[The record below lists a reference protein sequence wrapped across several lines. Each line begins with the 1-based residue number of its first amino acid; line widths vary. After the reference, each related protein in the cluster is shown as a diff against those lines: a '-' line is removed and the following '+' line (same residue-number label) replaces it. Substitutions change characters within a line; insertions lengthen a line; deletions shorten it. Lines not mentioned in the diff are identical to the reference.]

1 MILSQQG
8 ILKKSDSM
16 NFERTNTKISLL
28 EDYYSHFEEDKRLKS
43 RHGQVEFITSIKYI
57 HEVLNED
64 YSKKILDIGAGT
76 GAYSV
81 YLSNEGY
88 DVTAIELVEH
98 NIKIFKS
105 KNSNAVVHQG
115 NALDLSIF
123 DDDSFDVVL
132 LFGPMYHLL
141 KKEEKIKALS
151 EAKRVCKKDGVILT
165 SYYMNDYAIITY
177 GFIKKH
183 ILESIENNQVDDSY
197 HMLNLEDDLYSM
209 VRIED
214 IDEFNEICGLERI
227 KIIAADGAS
236 NYIRVYLNKLSED
249 EFKEFI
255 KYHLS
260 TCERSDLL
268 GASAHLL
275 DIVRK

>member
-1 MILSQQG
+1 
-8 ILKKSDSM
+8 M

-28 EDYYSHFEEDKRLKS
+28 EDYYSHFNEDQRLKS
-43 RHGQVEFITSIKYI
+43 RHGQVEFITSMKYI
-57 HEVLNED
+57 EECLNED
-64 YSKKILDIGAGT
+64 FNKRILDIGAGT

-81 YLSNEGY
+81 YLSEKGY
-88 DVTAIELVEH
+88 NVDAVELVEH

-105 KNSNAVVHQG
+105 KNSKANVMQG
-115 NALDLSIF
+115 NALDLSMLN
-123 DDDSFDVVL
+123 DDTYDVTL

-151 EAKRVCKKDGVILT
+151 EAKRVTKKGGIILI

-183 ILESIENNQVDDSY
+183 ILEAIENKQVDENY
-197 HMLNLEDDLYSM
+197 HMLNLAEDLYSM

-214 IDEFNEICGLERI
+214 IDGFNEEVGLSRI
-227 KIIAADGAS
+227 KILAADGAS

-255 KYHLS
+255 KYHLT

>member
-1 MILSQQG
+1 
-8 ILKKSDSM
+8 M

-43 RHGQVEFITSIKYI
+43 RHGQVEFITSMKYI
-57 HEVLNED
+57 HEVLRED
-64 YSKKILDIGAGT
+64 KNLKILDIGAGT

-88 DVTAIELVEH
+88 DVTAVELVEH

-105 KNSNAVVHQG
+105 KNSNVKIHQG
-115 NALDLSIF
+115 NALDLSMF
-123 DDDSFDVVL
+123 NDDTFDVVL

-151 EAKRVCKKDGVILT
+151 EAKRVTKKGGIILI

-183 ILESIENNQVDDSY
+183 ILEAIENKQVDENY
-197 HMLNLEDDLYSM
+197 HMLNLAEDLYSM

-214 IDEFNEICGLERI
+214 IDGFNEEVGLSRI

-255 KYHLS
+255 KYHLT

>member
-1 MILSQQG
+1 
-8 ILKKSDSM
+8 M

-28 EDYYSHFEEDKRLKS
+28 EDYYSHFNEDQRLKS
-43 RHGQVEFITSIKYI
+43 RHGQVEFITSMKYI
-57 HEVLNED
+57 EECLNED
-64 YSKKILDIGAGT
+64 FSKRILDIGAGT

-81 YLSNEGY
+81 YLSEKGY
-88 DVTAIELVEH
+88 NVDAVELVEH

-105 KNSNAVVHQG
+105 KNSKANVMQG
-115 NALDLSIF
+115 NALDLSMLN
-123 DDDSFDVVL
+123 DDTYDVTL

-151 EAKRVCKKDGVILT
+151 EAKRVTKKAGIILI

-183 ILESIENNQVDDSY
+183 ILEAIENKQVDENY
-197 HMLNLEDDLYSM
+197 HMLNLAEDLYSM

-214 IDEFNEICGLERI
+214 IDGFNEEVGLSRI

-255 KYHLS
+255 KYHLT

>member
-1 MILSQQG
+1 
-8 ILKKSDSM
+8 M

-28 EDYYSHFEEDKRLKS
+28 EDYYSHFDEDKRLKS
-43 RHGQVEFITSIKYI
+43 RHGQVEFITSMKYI
-57 HEVLNED
+57 EECLNED
-64 YSKKILDIGAGT
+64 YNKRILDIGAGT

-81 YLSNEGY
+81 YLSNKGY
-88 DVTAIELVEH
+88 NVDAVELVEH

-105 KNSNAVVHQG
+105 KNSKANVMQG
-115 NALDLSIF
+115 NALDLSMLQS
-123 DDDSFDVVL
+123 DTYDVTL

-141 KKEEKIKALS
+141 KREEKIKALS
-151 EAKRVCKKDGVILT
+151 EAKRVTKKSGIILI

-183 ILESIENNQVDDSY
+183 ILEAIEKKQVDENY
-197 HMLNLEDDLYSM
+197 HMLNLDDDLYSM
-209 VRIED
+209 VRLED
-214 IDEFNEICGLERI
+214 IDEFNKEVGLSRI

-236 NYIRVYLNKLSED
+236 NYIRVFLNKLTEE

-255 KYHLS
+255 KYHLT

>member
-8 ILKKSDSM
+8 ILKSSDSM

-28 EDYYSHFEEDKRLKS
+28 EDYYSHFDEDKRLKS

-88 DVTAIELVEH
+88 DVTAVELVEH

-123 DDDSFDVVL
+123 DDNSFDVVL

-141 KKEEKIKALS
+141 KKEEKIKALK
-151 EAKRVCKKDGVILT
+151 EAKRVCKNAGTILI

>member
-1 MILSQQG
+1 
-8 ILKKSDSM
+8 M

-28 EDYYSHFEEDKRLKS
+28 EDYYSHFNEDHRLQT
-43 RHGQVEFITSIKYI
+43 RHGKVEFITSIKYI
-57 HEVLNED
+57 KECLGD
-64 YSKKILDIGAGT
+64 DLSKKILDIGAGT

-81 YLSNEGY
+81 YFSNEGY

-98 NIKIFKS
+98 NIDVFKS
-105 KNSNAVVHQG
+105 KNSKARVIQG
-115 NALDLSIF
+115 NALDLSMF
-123 DDDSFDVVL
+123 TDNSFDVVL

-141 KKEEKIKALS
+141 KKEEKLTALK
-151 EAKRVCKKDGVILT
+151 EAKRVCKSGGKILV

-183 ILESIENNQVDDSY
+183 ILEAIENHQVDEKY
-197 HMLNLEDDLYSM
+197 HMLNLDDDLYSM

-214 IDEFNEICGLERI
+214 IDEFNQIVGLKRD

-236 NYIRVYLNKLSED
+236 NYIRVFLNKLSEE
-249 EFKEFI
+249 EFEEFI

-275 DIVRK
+275 DIVTK

>member
-1 MILSQQG
+1 
-8 ILKKSDSM
+8 M

-28 EDYYSHFEEDKRLKS
+28 EDYYSHFEEDNRLKS
-43 RHGQVEFITSIKYI
+43 RHGQVEFITSLKYI

-64 YSKKILDIGAGT
+64 FSKKILDIGAGT

-81 YLSNEGY
+81 YLSDEGY
-88 DVTAIELVEH
+88 DVTAVELVEH

-105 KNSNAVVHQG
+105 KNSSAKIHQG
-115 NALDLSIF
+115 NALDLSMFLDNTF
-123 DDDSFDVVL
+123 DCVL

-177 GFIKKH
+177 GFVKKN
-183 ILESIENNQVDDSY
+183 ILECIENNQVDESY

-209 VRIED
+209 VRLED
-214 IDEFNEICGLERI
+214 IDEFNKVCGLKRI

-255 KYHLS
+255 KYHLT

-275 DIVRK
+275 DIVTK

>member
-1 MILSQQG
+1 
-8 ILKKSDSM
+8 M

-28 EDYYSHFEEDKRLKS
+28 EDYYSHFDEDKRLKS
-43 RHGQVEFITSIKYI
+43 RHGQVEFITSMKYI
-57 HEVLNED
+57 EECLNED
-64 YSKKILDIGAGT
+64 FHKRILDIGAGT

-81 YLSNEGY
+81 YLSNKGY
-88 DVTAIELVEH
+88 NVDAVELVEH
-98 NIKIFKS
+98 NIKIFKN
-105 KNSNAVVHQG
+105 KNSKANVMQG
-115 NALDLSIF
+115 NALDLSMLAS
-123 DDDSFDVVL
+123 DSYDLVL

-151 EAKRVCKKDGVILT
+151 EAKRVTKKGGIILI

-183 ILESIENNQVDDSY
+183 ILEAIEKKQVDENY
-197 HMLNLEDDLYSM
+197 HMLNLDDDLYSM
-209 VRIED
+209 VRLED
-214 IDEFNEICGLERI
+214 IDEFNNEVGLSRI

-236 NYIRVYLNKLSED
+236 NYIRVFLNKLSEE

-255 KYHLS
+255 KYHLA

>member
-1 MILSQQG
+1 
-8 ILKKSDSM
+8 M

-28 EDYYSHFEEDKRLKS
+28 EDYYSHFNEDQRLKS
-43 RHGQVEFITSIKYI
+43 RHGQVEFITSMKYI
-57 HEVLNED
+57 EECLNED
-64 YSKKILDIGAGT
+64 FSKRILDIGAGT

-81 YLSNEGY
+81 YLSEKGY
-88 DVTAIELVEH
+88 NVDAVELVEH

-105 KNSNAVVHQG
+105 KNSKANVMQG
-115 NALDLSIF
+115 NALDLSMLN
-123 DDDSFDVVL
+123 DDTYDVTL

-151 EAKRVCKKDGVILT
+151 EAKRVTKKGGIILI

-183 ILESIENNQVDDSY
+183 ILEAIENKQVDENY
-197 HMLNLEDDLYSM
+197 HMLNLAEDLYSM

-214 IDEFNEICGLERI
+214 IDCFNEEVGLSRI

-255 KYHLS
+255 KYHLT

>member
-1 MILSQQG
+1 
-8 ILKKSDSM
+8 M

-43 RHGQVEFITSIKYI
+43 RHGQVEFITSMKYI
-57 HEVLNED
+57 HEVLGED
-64 YSKKILDIGAGT
+64 KTLKILDIGAGT

-88 DVTAIELVEH
+88 DVTAVELVEH

-105 KNSNAVVHQG
+105 KNSNVKIHQG
-115 NALDLSIF
+115 NALDLSQF
-123 DDDSFDVVL
+123 NDNSFDVVL

-141 KKEEKIKALS
+141 KKDEKIKALS
-151 EAKRVCKKDGVILT
+151 EAKRVCTKGGTILI

-183 ILESIENNQVDDSY
+183 ILESIENNQVDENY
-197 HMLNLEDDLYSM
+197 HMLNLDGDLYSM

-214 IDEFNEICGLERI
+214 IDEFNKTCKLTRK
-227 KIIAADGAS
+227 KIVAADGAS
-236 NYIRVYLNKLSED
+236 NYIRVYLNKLSDD

-275 DIVRK
+275 DIVVK

>member
-1 MILSQQG
+1 
-8 ILKKSDSM
+8 M

-28 EDYYSHFEEDKRLKS
+28 EDYYSHFNEDQRLKS
-43 RHGQVEFITSIKYI
+43 RHGQVEFITSMKYI
-57 HEVLNED
+57 EECLNED
-64 YSKKILDIGAGT
+64 FSKRILDIGAGT

-81 YLSNEGY
+81 YLSEKGY
-88 DVTAIELVEH
+88 NVDAVELVEH

-105 KNSNAVVHQG
+105 KNSKANVMQG
-115 NALDLSIF
+115 NALDLSMLN
-123 DDDSFDVVL
+123 DDTYDVTL

-151 EAKRVCKKDGVILT
+151 EAKRVTKKGGIILI

-183 ILESIENNQVDDSY
+183 ILEAIENKQVDENY
-197 HMLNLEDDLYSM
+197 HMLNLAEDLYSM

-214 IDEFNEICGLERI
+214 IDGFNEEVGLSRI

-255 KYHLS
+255 KYHLT